1 MAGNILKTPIDYLN
15 GVGPERAKILQS
27 ELGIYRFEDLLNH
40 FPFRYIDRSKYFKI
54 NEILPTSAEIQII
67 GKIKSR
73 QEIGQQRGKRLVAIF
88 QDETGEIELVWF
100 RFTKWLKETI
110 QNAVGK
116 PVVIYGKPNEFNRK
130 YSIVHPELETL
141 ENHKSSPLSLFPVYS
156 STEKLQKKGITNRV
170 MQKLQL
176 QLFQEV
182 QRLEENLSDEI
193 IQKFRFPKRLDAY
206 RQIHFPKNLEELKQA
221 ENRLKFEEFFF
232 LQLGLLVKK
241 LNHQQKFKSFEFDS
255 IGDHFN
261 EFYSNY
267 LPFELTNAQKRVV
280 KEIRADL
287 ARPVQMNRLL
297 QGDVGSGKTMVALLS
312 ALIAIDNGYQVAF
325 MAPTEI
331 LAQQH
336 YQALENYLGKM
347 DLKIGILSGSTKTK
361 ERREILEDLATGK
374 LEILVGTHALLEEK
388 VVFQN
393 LGLTLIDEQ
402 HKFGVAQRAQFLKK
416 NKLPPH
422 VLVMTATPI
431 PRTLAMSL
439 YGDLDI
445 SVLDELPPGRK
456 SIQTVHKKD
465 KDRLALFKFM
475 KDEIQK
481 GRQVY
486 VVYPLI
492 EESEKLDYK
501 DLMDGFE
508 SISRAFPL
516 PDFAVSIV
524 HGKMKPADKDFE
536 MQRFVKGQTQI
547 LVATTVIEVGV
558 NVPNASVMVIESAE
572 KFGLSQLHQLRGR
585 VGRGAE
591 QSYCILMTKDQ
602 LNEDAYQRISTM
614 VRTNDG
620 FEVAEVDM
628 QLRGPG
634 NLMGT
639 QQSGVLNFKLANLT
653 KDQKMMHTARFTAEE
668 LLKNDPQLEKIE
680 NQAIKNHFQK
690 NYKETLIWS
699 RIG

>member
-1 MAGNILKTPIDYLN
+1 MSGDVLKTPIEYLK
-15 GVGPERAKILQS
+15 GVGPERAKTLQS
-27 ELGIYRFEDLLNH
+27 ELGIFRYEDLLNY
-40 FPFRYIDRSKYFKI
+40 FPFRHVDRSKYHKI
-54 NEILPTSAEIQII
+54 KEIIPTLAEIQIV
-67 GKIKSR
+67 GKIKNIR
-73 QEIGQQRGKRLVAIF
+73 EIGQNRGKRLTAIF
-88 QDETGEIELVWF
+88 EDETGELELIWF
-100 RFTKWLKETI
+100 RYTKWLKETI
-110 QNAVGK
+110 ESYAGK
-116 PVVIYGKPNEFNRK
+116 PVVVYGKPNEFNRK
-130 YSIVHPELETL
+130 INMVHPEMETL
-141 ENHKSSPLSLFPVYS
+141 ENHKSSPQGLYPVYP
-156 STEKLQKKGITNRV
+156 STEKLQKKGISNRAV
-170 MQKLQL
+170 QKLQA
-176 QLFQEV
+176 QLLSEIV
-182 QRLEENLSDEI
+182 HLEENLSDEI
-193 IQKFRFPKRLDAY
+193 ILKFKFPKRLDAF
-206 RQIHFPKNLEELKQA
+206 RQIHFPKNQEELKQA

-232 LQLGLLVKK
+232 LQLGLLIKK
-241 LNHQQKFKSFEFDS
+241 LNHQHKFKSFEFDS
-255 IGDHFN
+255 VGTYFN
-261 EFYSNY
+261 EFYQNY

-287 ARPVQMNRLL
+287 AKPVQMNRLL

-312 ALIAIDNGYQVAF
+312 ALIAIDNGYQAAF
-325 MAPTEI
+325 VAPTEI

-336 YQALENYLGKM
+336 YQAVKDYLSEM
-347 DLKIGILSGSTKTK
+347 DIQVGILTGSTKTK
-361 ERREILEDLATGK
+361 ERRELLEK
-374 LEILVGTHALLEEK
+374 LNSGELNILVGTHALLEEN
-388 VVFQN
+388 VVFKN
-393 LGLTLIDEQ
+393 LGLTIIDEQ

-422 VLVMTATPI
+422 ILVMTATPI

-445 SVLDELPPGRK
+445 SVIDELPPGRK
-456 SIQTVHKKD
+456 SIKTIHKKD
-465 KDRLALFKFM
+465 KDRLGLFRFM

-516 PDFAVSIV
+516 PDYAVSIV

-591 QSYCILMTKDQ
+591 QSYCILMTKDF
-602 LNEDAYQRISTM
+602 LTDDAFQRISTM

-634 NLMGT
+634 DLMGT
-639 QQSGVLNFKLANLT
+639 QQSGILNFKLANLA
-653 KDQKMMHTARFTAEE
+653 KDQKMLQTARFIAEE
-668 LLKNDPQLEKIE
+668 ILKNDPTISKPE
-680 NQAIKNHFQK
+680 NQPIKNYFSLHH
-690 NYKETLIWS
+690 KEKLVWS